1 MLFIAENELEKAL
14 VEAVKNPSA
23 APDFYRLLLEA
34 DLLVLGSAEGQED
47 AQESFALAPG
57 SQLKLVTGLKN
68 GGPYLPVFSSL
79 ARMQEFL
86 TQESK
91 YLSVNGRAL
100 LELTRG
106 GPIILNPA
114 SQYGKELSPLEVKQL
129 LDGPASQGQSRI
141 VTGEA
146 EYPMALV
153 EALTPVLA
161 ARPDIETAW
170 MIQVTFADR
179 AGEPH
184 PLVGI
189 ETAGDWPSLMQVIQA
204 AAETSVPG
212 MVFDIQRVDRRN
224 PTGMTS
230 ALVQAAP
237 FYQRRTPGGPT
248 LN

>member
-14 VEAVKNPSA
+14 VEAVKNPSS
-23 APDFYRLLLEA
+23 APVFYRLLLET
-34 DLLVLGSAEGQED
+34 DLLVMGTVDGQEG
-47 AQESFALAPG
+47 ASEKFSLEPG
-57 SQLKLVTGLKN
+57 SQLKLVTGLKD
-68 GGPYLPVFSSL
+68 GSPYLPIFSSL
-79 ARMQEFL
+79 ARMQEFVK
-86 TQESK
+86 QESK
-91 YLSVNGRAL
+91 YLSINGRAL

-106 GPIILNPA
+106 GPITLNPA

-129 LDGPASQGQSRI
+129 LDGSTSQPRI
-141 VTGEA
+141 IAGEA
-146 EYPMALV
+146 VYPMALV
-153 EALTPVLA
+153 EALTSVLA

-179 AGEPH
+179 DGQPH

-189 ETAGDWPSLMQVIQA
+189 ETTGDWPSLMQAIQA

-224 PTGMTS
+224 PAGMTS
-230 ALVQAAP
+230 ALLQAVP
-237 FYQRRTPGGPT
+237 FYQRRAPGGPT